1 MAELQTEQLNDF
13 YINTGLDTNEMN
25 HNFFKNY
32 VEQNLLKSIHLL
44 EKEIKHNLLI
54 LDIRRLEIYFNQV
67 IEKLENST
75 FIKFD
80 DSKIEEYVKKY
91 DLNKENILNINNK
104 ELIHYLTLIGDPFD
118 PLHGANYE
126 SYFKAEKIKSI
137 FYKYTAKHEI
147 LFFLDRIKSLQTKY
161 IDKPVKKKINYAK
174 MFSYELSK
182 YDSLAIEHN
191 YYTYYNSILL
201 SYIAKVKE
209 EVQENILELNPIKIP
224 LYLDKTIAEIE
235 NAGFQNESSTI
246 LDKYVG
252 KYKIDLKKL
261 PKVDNP
267 KLREI
272 LSTKD
277 FRQEIPYKEFSEIEF
292 IQLNFYL
299 YGLRTE
305 TIKLLDF
312 LRGLQVNYKIKDNVE
327 TKESLNY
334 NKIVF
339 KSYDTQKWF
348 DTALRS
354 LNTIDEDG
362 KIRRGF
368 QAIANTFYKDEVC
381 KKNIFQYAFSL
392 KDYIAHLNKE
402 YTAGIERND
411 KLSESVNHTDK
422 VNGLVMDY
430 QSKLQ
435 KNTTE

>member
-13 YINTGLDTNEMN
+13 YINIGLDNNEMN

-32 VEQNLLKSIHLL
+32 VEQNLHKSIHLL
-44 EKEIKHNLLI
+44 EKEIKHNLLV
-54 LDIRRLEIYFNQV
+54 LDVRRLEIYFNQV

-75 FIKFD
+75 FLKFD
-80 DSKIEEYVKKY
+80 DAKIEEYVKKY

-147 LFFLDRIKSLQTKY
+147 LFFLDRIRSLQTKY
-161 IDKPVKKKINYAK
+161 IDKSVKKKISYAK
-174 MFSYELSK
+174 LFSYELSK

-191 YYTYYNSILL
+191 YYAYYNSILL
-201 SYIAKVKE
+201 PYIAKVKE
-209 EVQENILELNPIKIP
+209 EVQEYILELNPIKIP
-224 LYLDKTIAEIE
+224 LYLDKTIEEIE
-235 NAGFQNESSTI
+235 NAGFQNESATI
-246 LDKYVG
+246 IDKYVS

-261 PKVDNP
+261 PEVKDS

-277 FRQEIPYKEFSEIEF
+277 FRQEMPYNEFSEIEYV
-292 IQLNFYL
+292 QLNFYL

-305 TIKLLDF
+305 TIKLLDY
-312 LRGLQVNYKIKDNVE
+312 LKGLQVNYQITSNVE
-327 TKESLNY
+327 TKELLNY

-354 LNTIDEDG
+354 LNTIDKDSV
-362 KIRRGF
+362 IRRGF

-381 KKNIFQYAFSL
+381 KKYIFQYAFSL

-402 YTAGIERND
+402 YAAGIERND
-411 KLSESVNHTDK
+411 KLSESVNHIDK
-422 VNGLVMDY
+422 VNGLVMEY

-435 KNTTE
+435 NNTTE